1 MSESGAGSDLSLAE
15 FLSSRARRSSDGRLA
30 LDVACGFV
38 VALAAAVWQG
48 PGWRLI
54 TAAALCF
61 LGYGAWGIA
70 DRELLER
77 VGATPRSLTF
87 LRVVRL
93 ASAIVGIVAAVTLML
108 MGMAIALGT
117 IKS

>member
-1 MSESGAGSDLSLAE
+1 MPESSAGSDLSLAQ

-38 VALAAAVWQG
+38 VALAAVIWHG

-54 TAAALCF
+54 TPAALCF

-77 VGATPRSLTF
+77 IGAGPRSLTL
-87 LRVVRL
+87 LRVARL
-93 ASAIVGIVAAVTLML
+93 AAAIVGIVAAVTLVL
-108 MGMAIALGT
+108 TGMAVALGT
-117 IKS
+117 IQS